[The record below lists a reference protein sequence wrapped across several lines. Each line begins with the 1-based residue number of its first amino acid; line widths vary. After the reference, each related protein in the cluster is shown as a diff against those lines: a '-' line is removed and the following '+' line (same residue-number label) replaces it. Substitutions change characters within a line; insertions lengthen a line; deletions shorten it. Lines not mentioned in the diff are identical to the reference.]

1 MIVANSKPVCSIHAR
16 LRFPISYV
24 RAQAGRLRSHALKR
38 AAHPQLR
45 MPSVP
50 RPCISLKG
58 AIVALCIMLMAAGA
72 CVSPCAAQVSVSS
85 ARTGQRAEQAAQLI
99 AEGLKALERGDETAA
114 IALFKKALEL
124 NPDDATA
131 HTYLG
136 IFADRAG
143 NLAEAE
149 RHFAAAAVNDPS
161 SPSARNNY
169 GAILLK
175 LGRLPEA
182 ASQFEN
188 SLRLNKDQPSA
199 LANLAQI
206 RFSSGTPD
214 DLRTA
219 RQLFE
224 RAYALAPDLELARAI
239 IVAALRLKDRE
250 AAARYYPEYAAR
262 LAGAGSQSTG
272 AASRAE
278 LGSALFEAGLYKEA
292 IAELDAAVGAE
303 PSNTEA
309 ILRLAKSYLALSDP
323 VSAGRTLES
332 ALARGLDT
340 APVYALL
347 ASVYE
352 KSGHVENA
360 IPAMRLAIQR
370 DPQSELYR
378 FNYAM
383 LLTNAMAPEAAVIRL
398 KEALGAFP
406 RSAHLWL
413 ALGIAHYK
421 VGRNDEATK
430 ALLHAIELDPK
441 AAPAYAY
448 LGMTYVEVGQYD
460 AAIRQY
466 ERALAINEKLGVV
479 NYLIADALLKQAAA
493 DNARIEA
500 LLVRAV
506 KLEPTFAPARL
517 ALGKLYVRTNRFAEA
532 ASEFERVIKLDANI
546 AEAYYQLGRVYTK
559 LKRMSEAQATLAT
572 FKRLT
577 DEQKEQEQ
585 KARGDIVRR
594 LANVLF

>member
-1 MIVANSKPVCSIHAR
+1 MT
-16 LRFPISYV
+16 
-24 RAQAGRLRSHALKR
+24 
-38 AAHPQLR
+38 AA
-45 MPSVP
+45 MWFAPS
-50 RPCISLKG
+50 
-58 AIVALCIMLMAAGA
+58 
-72 CVSPCAAQVSVSS
+72 CAAQASVSS
-85 ARTGQRAEQAAQLI
+85 ASANQRSEQAARLV
-99 AEGLKALERGDETAA
+99 AEGLAALERNDESAA
-114 IALFKKALEL
+114 RTLFQKALEL
-124 NPDDATA
+124 NPDDVTA

-175 LGRLPEA
+175 LGRLQQA
-182 ASQFEN
+182 ASQFEL
-188 SLRLNKDQPSA
+188 SLRLNKDQPNA

-214 DLRTA
+214 DMRTA

-239 IVAALRLKDRE
+239 IVAALRLKDHE
-250 AAARYYPEYAAR
+250 AAAKYYPEYSAR
-262 LAGAGSQSTG
+262 LAGASSQSTD

-278 LGSALFEAGLYKEA
+278 LGSALFEAGLFTEA
-292 IAELDAAVGAE
+292 VVELNAAVSAD

-309 ILRLAKSYLALSDP
+309 ILRLAKSHLALNDLAA
-323 VSAGRTLES
+323 AGRTLES
-332 ALARGLDT
+332 AVARGLDT

-378 FNYAM
+378 FNYGM
-383 LLTNAMAPEAAVIRL
+383 LLTNALAPEAAVIRL
-398 KEALGAFP
+398 KEAIATFP

-421 VGRNDEATK
+421 VGRNDEAGK
-430 ALLHAIELDPK
+430 ALLHATELDPK
-441 AAPAYAY
+441 VAPAYAY

-460 AAIRQY
+460 LAIKQY
-466 ERALAINEKLGVV
+466 ERALLINDKLGVV
-479 NYLIADALLKQAAA
+479 NYLIADALLKQTAA
-493 DNARIEA
+493 DSSRIEA
-500 LLVRAV
+500 LLLRAV
-506 KLEPTFAPARL
+506 KLEPSFAPARL
-517 ALGKLYVRTNRFAEA
+517 ALGKLYARTNRFTEA

-559 LKRMSEAQATLAT
+559 LRRTSEAQATLST

>member
-1 MIVANSKPVCSIHAR
+1 MT
-16 LRFPISYV
+16 
-24 RAQAGRLRSHALKR
+24 
-38 AAHPQLR
+38 
-45 MPSVP
+45 
-50 RPCISLKG
+50 
-58 AIVALCIMLMAAGA
+58 LMAAGA
-72 CVSPCAAQVSVSS
+72 WVSPCAAQASVSS
-85 ARTGQRAEQAAQLI
+85 APTGQRAEQAARLV
-99 AEGLKALERGDETAA
+99 AEGVTALERGDETAA
-114 IALFKKALEL
+114 IDLFKKALEL
-124 NPDDATA
+124 NPDDVTA

-136 IFADRAG
+136 VFADRAG

-149 RHFAAAAVNDPS
+149 RHFSAAAINDPS
-161 SPSARNNY
+161 SPAARNNY

-175 LGRLPEA
+175 LGRLPQA
-182 ASQFEN
+182 ASQFEA

-199 LANLAQI
+199 LVNLAQI

-250 AAARYYPEYAAR
+250 AAARYYPEYSAR
-262 LAGAGSQSTG
+262 LAGADGPSTK

-278 LGSALFEAGLYKEA
+278 LGSALFEAGLFKEA
-292 IAELDAAVGAE
+292 VAELDAAVSAE

-309 ILRLAKSYLALSDP
+309 ILRLAKSYLALDEP
-323 VSAGRTLES
+323 ASAGRTLES

-398 KEALGAFP
+398 KEALEAFP

-421 VGRNDEATK
+421 VGRNDEAAK
-430 ALLHAIELDPK
+430 ALLHATELDPK

-448 LGMTYVEVGQYD
+448 LGMTYVEVGQYE
-460 AAIRQY
+460 AAIKQY

-479 NYLIADALLKQAAA
+479 NYLIADALLKQATA
-493 DNARIEA
+493 DTARVEA
-500 LLVRAV
+500 LLLSAV

-517 ALGKLYVRTNRFAEA
+517 ALGKHYVRTNRFAEA